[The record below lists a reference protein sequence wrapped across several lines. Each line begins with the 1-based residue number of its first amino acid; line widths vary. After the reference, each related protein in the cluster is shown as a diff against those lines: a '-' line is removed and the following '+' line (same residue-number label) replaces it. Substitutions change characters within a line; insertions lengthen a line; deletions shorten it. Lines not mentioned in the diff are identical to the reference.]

1 MSNDGQ
7 QVTDA
12 DVDRAR
18 RSFFREFVADAM
30 SKVRE
35 MRGIRQF
42 RLSQIHTRPEHVIAA
57 MVPSRPRLGRIRVQ
71 GNRLVQ
77 CRRDGTPEAT
87 LLELGE
93 QHTRLLSHFD
103 GLRSVRQ
110 IARDWAA
117 ETGLPEAEA
126 FAQVKSFFLP
136 LAKLAVLVP
145 ISAPE
150 PED

>member
-1 MSNDGQ
+1 MNKNEQ
-7 QVTDA
+7 PTANA
-12 DVDRAR
+12 DVDPAR
-18 RSFFREFVADAM
+18 RGFFRAFVAEAM
-30 SKVRE
+30 STVRE

-42 RLSQIHTRPEHVIAA
+42 RLSQIHMRPEHVIAA
-57 MVPSRPRLGRIRVQ
+57 MVPSQRRYGRIRVQ

-77 CRRDGTPEAT
+77 CGRDGTPEAT
-87 LLELGE
+87 LVELGE
-93 QHTRLLSHFD
+93 QHTRLLSRFD
-103 GLRSVRQ
+103 GVRSVRQ
-110 IARDWAA
+110 IACDWAA

-150 PED
+150 PEG

>member
-1 MSNDGQ
+1 MGKDEQRPTN
-7 QVTDA
+7 A

-18 RSFFREFVADAM
+18 RGFFRRFAAEAM
-30 SKVRE
+30 STVRE

-42 RLSQIHTRPEHVIAA
+42 RLSEIHMRPEHVIAA
-57 MVPSRPRLGRIRVQ
+57 MVPSQPRLGRIRVQ
-71 GNRLVQ
+71 GNLLVQ
-77 CRRDGTPEAT
+77 CRRDGTPEAN
-87 LLELGE
+87 LMELGE

-103 GLRSVRQ
+103 GVRSVSQ

>member
-1 MSNDGQ
+1 MS
-7 QVTDA
+7 A
-12 DVDRAR
+12 
-18 RSFFREFVADAM
+18 
-30 SKVRE
+30 VRE

-42 RLSQIHTRPEHVIAA
+42 RLSEIHMRPEHVIAA

-87 LLELGE
+87 LMELGE

-103 GLRSVRQ
+103 GVRSVRQ

-136 LAKLAVLVP
+136 LAKLAVLFP

>member
-1 MSNDGQ
+1 
-7 QVTDA
+7 
-12 DVDRAR
+12 
-18 RSFFREFVADAM
+18 M

-42 RLSQIHTRPEHVIAA
+42 RLSEIHQRPDHVIAA
-57 MVPSRPRLGRIRVQ
+57 MVPAQRRLGRIRVQ
-71 GNRLVQ
+71 ENRLVQ

-87 LLELGE
+87 LMELGE
-93 QHTRLLSHFD
+93 QHTRLLSRFD
-103 GLRSVRQ
+103 GVRSVRQ

-136 LAKLAVLVP
+136 LAKLAILVP
-145 ISAPE
+145 TSSPE